1 MISLLRRA
9 FVVATVVVACTLPF
23 PASSQRAHTASEY
36 TRTVLTVGGL
46 TVYLGVMP
54 AEVLQG
60 HPVMHG
66 GTPRGAH
73 QYHFVAAIFDAAS
86 GARVTDAAVTGKI
99 SGLGLSGVEKA
110 FEPMTFGN
118 AITFGGFFDL
128 PGADLY
134 AIRLMIRRPGSP
146 EPLAFDF
153 KYDHRYR

>member
-1 MISLLRRA
+1 MVSLLRRA
-9 FVVATVVVACTLPF
+9 FVVTAVVVAF
-23 PASSQRAHTASEY
+23 ISSASSGRSQPSTEY
-36 TRTVLTVGGL
+36 ARSVRTVGGL
-46 TVYLGVMP
+46 TVYFGVIP

-60 HPVMHG
+60 HSMHG
-66 GTPRGAH
+66 GTPAGVH

-86 GARVTDAAVTGKI
+86 GARVTDATVTAKI
-99 SGLGLSGVEKA
+99 SGLGLSGVEKE
-110 FEPMTFGN
+110 FEPMNIGN

-146 EPLAFDF
+146 KPLAFDF